1 MTAQPGSDEEFT
13 DRLRKVTCAAF
24 DVKPWEVGLGPVP
37 WYARPVT
44 AYRRWRFKRKHW
56 D

>member
-1 MTAQPGSDEEFT
+1 MTAQPGSDEEFAA
-13 DRLRKVTCAAF
+13 RLAQQICKAF
-24 DVKPWEVGLGPVP
+24 DVKPREVGLGPVP

>member
-1 MTAQPGSDEEFT
+1 MTAQPGSDEEFAA
-13 DRLRKVTCAAF
+13 RLAQQICKAF